1 MNLTKRE
8 REALKKVLTNASNEI
23 GLFRGVFDAKN
34 GSLEFMN
41 GILTVLEAFAYYT
54 EDSEF
59 IDAYVDNFLENMR
72 KSLDKANKM

>member
-8 REALKKVLTNASNEI
+8 REALKKTLTQASDEV
-23 GLFRGVFDAKN
+23 GLFRGVFDAEN

-72 KSLDKANKM
+72 KSLDKANKL